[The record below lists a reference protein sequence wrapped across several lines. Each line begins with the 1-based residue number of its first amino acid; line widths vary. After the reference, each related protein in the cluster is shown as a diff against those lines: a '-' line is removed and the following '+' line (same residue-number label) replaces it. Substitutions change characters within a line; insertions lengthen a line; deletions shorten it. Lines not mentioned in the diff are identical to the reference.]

1 MSTDTAPPA
10 RPDAALTE
18 PAGAAGGHRSRP
30 PRGIGVLR
38 EAGVYLATLGLGV
51 LIDAVTGQWWAAA
64 AVALLGG
71 VALALRRRWPLLAAA
86 IPIVLITWSNGAGVP
101 LLVLC
106 YGAGYRVSRRGHLYA
121 WLAGYVVVA
130 VATIVASWRLGVHA
144 LWAVVIAQVAWLVL
158 LVVVPGLIGEYRAQR
173 HALVAAWRDRAE
185 RAERERVIV
194 AEQARLRER
203 TRIALDMHDVLGH
216 QLALISLQA
225 ASLEVDATLGA
236 GQRET
241 ARLLGA
247 TARAAMDELRVV
259 VGALHPPDQTAPA
272 LPLRGIDEL
281 VERARGAGLQVN
293 VAQEGQEQPLSTITQ
308 HALYR
313 VVQESMTNAHKHA
326 PGSPVTVTLRY
337 EPGTLVAEV
346 RNPRLPARAVSARGG
361 AGGQGIIGLRERV
374 RVIGGLLRAG
384 PDGTDYRVVAILPY
398 QAKAIGPDQAPAPAA
413 VPAPAGLRA
422 RADPK
427 VAAAAT
433 TAGVPL
439 PRGRPRAVWVGV
451 ACILLLFAASVL
463 VSTRTNSMYLSKAV
477 YDSVQ
482 VGQPERVVIRRLP
495 HQLLPGS
502 QDPGC
507 RVFWVLPSD
516 AGPDRG
522 LNTRYRLCFGGGV
535 LVSKREL
542 RS

>member
-1 MSTDTAPPA
+1 MSTPTAPPA

-18 PAGAAGGHRSRP
+18 PAAAAGGHRP
-30 PRGIGVLR
+30 GLPRGVGVLR
-38 EAGVYLATLGLGV
+38 EAGVYLAVLGLGV
-51 LIDAVTGQWWAAA
+51 LVDAVTLQWWPAA

-71 VALALRRRWPLLAAA
+71 IALALRRRWPLLAAA
-86 IPIVLITWSNGAGVP
+86 VPVVILTWANGAGLP

-106 YGAGYRVSRRGHLYA
+106 YGAGYRVSRRAHLAA
-121 WLAGYVVVA
+121 WLAGYVAVA
-130 VATIVASWRLGVHA
+130 VATIVASWRLGAHA
-144 LWAVVIAQVAWLVL
+144 LWAVVIAQVAFLVL
-158 LVVVPGLIGEYRAQR
+158 LVVLPGLIGQYRAQR
-173 HALVAAWRDRAE
+173 QVLVAAWRDRAE
-185 RAERERVIV
+185 RAERERVII

-203 TRIALDMHDVLGH
+203 TRIAQDMHDALGH

-236 GQRET
+236 AQRET
-241 ARLLGA
+241 TRLLGA

-259 VGALHPPDQTAPA
+259 VGALHPADETAPE
-272 LPLRGIDEL
+272 LPLRGINEL
-281 VERARGAGLQVN
+281 VERARGAGLQVS
-293 VAQEGQEQPLSTITQ
+293 VAHEGQEQPLSIITE

-313 VVQESMTNAHKHA
+313 VVQESLTNAHKHA

-346 RNPRLPARAVSARGG
+346 RNPRLPARAASARGG

-384 PDGTDYRVVAILPY
+384 PDGADYRVVAILPY
-398 QAKAIGPDQAPAPAA
+398 QAKATEPDQAPPPTA
-413 VPAPAGLRA
+413 VPAPAGLWA
-422 RADPK
+422 PANPE
-427 VAAAAT
+427 AAAT
-433 TAGVPL
+433 TAGVPP
-439 PRGRPRAVWVGV
+439 PRGRPPAVWAGV

-463 VSTRTNSMYLSKAV
+463 VSTRTNSMYLSRAV
-477 YDSVQ
+477 YGSVQ
-482 VGQPERVVIRRLP
+482 VGQPERAVARRLP
-495 HQLLPGS
+495 HQLLPGA

-507 RVFWVLPSD
+507 KVFWVLPSD

-522 LNTRYRLCFGGGV
+522 LNTRYRLCFDGGV
-535 LVSKREL
+535 LVSKGEL

>member
-1 MSTDTAPPA
+1 MSTPTAPPA

-18 PAGAAGGHRSRP
+18 PAGARRRHR
-30 PRGIGVLR
+30 PRLLRGTGVLR
-38 EAGVYLATLGLGV
+38 EAGVYLAVLGLGALV
-51 LIDAVTGQWWAAA
+51 DVVTLQWWPAA
-64 AVALLGG
+64 AVVLLGG
-71 VALALRRRWPLLAAA
+71 IALALRRRWPLLAAA
-86 IPIVLITWSNGAGVP
+86 VPVVILTWANGAGLP

-106 YGAGYRVSRRGHLYA
+106 YGAGYRVSRRAHLSA
-121 WLAGYVVVA
+121 WLAGYVAVA
-130 VATIVASWRLGVHA
+130 VATIVASWRLGAHA
-144 LWAVVIAQVAWLVL
+144 LWAVVIAQVAFLVL
-158 LVVVPGLIGEYRAQR
+158 LVVLPGLIGQYRAQR

-185 RAERERVIV
+185 RAERERVII

-203 TRIALDMHDVLGH
+203 TRIAQDMHDALGH

-225 ASLEVDATLGA
+225 ASLEVDGTLGA
-236 GQRET
+236 AQRET
-241 ARLLGA
+241 TRLLGA

-259 VGALHPPDQTAPA
+259 VGALHPADETAPE

-293 VAQEGQEQPLSTITQ
+293 VAHEGQEQPLSIITA

-313 VVQESMTNAHKHA
+313 VLQESLTNAHKHA

-346 RNPRLPARAVSARGG
+346 RNPRLPARAASARGG

-384 PDGTDYRVVAILPY
+384 PDGADYRVVAILPY
-398 QAKAIGPDQAPAPAA
+398 QAKATEPDQVPVATA

-422 RADPK
+422 PADPE
-427 VAAAAT
+427 AAAT
-433 TAGVPL
+433 VAGVPP
-439 PRGRPRAVWVGV
+439 PRGRPRALWVGV
-451 ACILLLFAASVL
+451 ACILLLFAGSVL
-463 VSTRTNSMYLSKAV
+463 LSTRTNSMYLSRAV

-482 VGQPERVVIRRLP
+482 VGQPERAVTRRLP
-495 HQLLPGS
+495 HQLLPGP

-507 RVFWVLPSD
+507 KEFWVLPSD

-522 LNTRYRLCFGGGV
+522 RNTGYRLCFGGGV
-535 LVSKREL
+535 LISKDEL

>member
-1 MSTDTAPPA
+1 VVI
-10 RPDAALTE
+10 LT
-18 PAGAAGGHRSRP
+18 
-30 PRGIGVLR
+30 
-38 EAGVYLATLGLGV
+38 
-51 LIDAVTGQWWAAA
+51 WA
-64 AVALLGG
+64 
-71 VALALRRRWPLLAAA
+71 
-86 IPIVLITWSNGAGVP
+86 NGAGLP

-106 YGAGYRVSRRGHLYA
+106 YGAGYRVSRRGHLSA
-121 WLAGYVVVA
+121 WLAGYVAVA
-130 VATIVASWRLGVHA
+130 VATIVASWRLGAHA
-144 LWAVVIAQVAWLVL
+144 LWAVVIAQVAFLLL
-158 LVVVPGLIGEYRAQR
+158 LVVLPGLIGQYRAQR
-173 HALVAAWRDRAE
+173 QVLVAAWRDRAE
-185 RAERERVIV
+185 RAERERAII

-203 TRIALDMHDVLGH
+203 TRIAQDMHDALGH

-236 GQRET
+236 AQRET
-241 ARLLGA
+241 TRLLGA

-259 VGALHPPDQTAPA
+259 VGALHPADETAPE

-281 VERARGAGLQVN
+281 VERARGAGLQVS
-293 VAQEGQEQPLSTITQ
+293 VAHEGQEQPLSIIAE

-313 VVQESMTNAHKHA
+313 VVQESLTNAHKHA

-346 RNPRLPARAVSARGG
+346 RNPRLPARAASARGG

-384 PDGTDYRVVAILPY
+384 PDGADYRVVAILPY
-398 QAKAIGPDQAPAPAA
+398 QAKATEPDQAPPPTA
-413 VPAPAGLRA
+413 VPAPAGLWA
-422 RADPK
+422 PADPE
-427 VAAAAT
+427 AAAT
-433 TAGVPL
+433 TAGVPP
-439 PRGRPRAVWVGV
+439 PRGRPPAVWAGV

-463 VSTRTNSMYLSKAV
+463 VSTRTNSMYLSRAV

-482 VGQPERVVIRRLP
+482 VGQPERAVTRRLP
-495 HQLLPGS
+495 HQLLPGA

-507 RVFWVLPSD
+507 KVFWVLPSD

-522 LNTRYRLCFGGGV
+522 LNTRYRLCFDGGV
-535 LVSKREL
+535 LVSKGEL